1 MSTHN
6 ENNENDETKIKN
18 TNFEINIKNALNGI
32 VSFFPDYQNIMY
44 RLFTTGENMASE
56 INQLKKTIF
65 DEILITY
72 HEDVMA
78 NILYIIENIQ
88 KKYTPKYLL
97 AIPDFID
104 LIYQN
109 SFYDIF
115 AIKFQ
120 ELEILEPDKITVKHL
135 YIFNLMVY
143 VEHIKYNLYVQL
155 ESKVSNNQAVKN
167 NLITRKANSILRIN
181 VCVNLLEK
189 YPRISNKEY
198 DYLHIIEKNAIFV
211 RNMEFTDK
219 FFKEIN

>member
-1 MSTHN
+1 MSTH
-6 ENNENDETKIKN
+6 NENDETKIQNEKN
-18 TNFEINIKNALNGI
+18 KDFELDIKIALNGI
-32 VSFFPDYQNIMY
+32 VSFFPEYQDIMY
-44 RLFTTGENMASE
+44 RLFTTGQNMTNE

-88 KKYTPKYLL
+88 QKHTPKYLL

-104 LIYQN
+104 IIYQN
-109 SFYDIF
+109 DFYDVF
-115 AIKFQ
+115 AMKFQ
-120 ELEILEPDKITVKHL
+120 ELEIIDPDKITVKHL

-155 ESKVSNNQAVKN
+155 ESKFPDNQAVKN

-181 VCVNLLEK
+181 VCVNLLEN

-198 DYLHIIEKNAIFV
+198 DYLHIIEKNSIFV
-211 RNMEFTDK
+211 RNMEFTNK